1 MVKITHRE
9 GPGYVLV
16 YSILLTEA
24 NIFNVTVIPLRNVRN
39 KAEALFNE
47 SQIRTRNVAERS
59 YGVWKRRFPAL
70 AMGMRIH
77 LDTAQVITV
86 ATAIL
91 HNIACNENEQ
101 VPPVNL
107 EQEAAI
113 NFANNV
119 DVPII
124 INEPKL
130 FFIITLSDKNDAAE
144 RLQRDQRVPL
154 RFGLRRNATQQTA
167 I

>member
-1 MVKITHRE
+1 MVKIAHRE
-9 GPGYVLV
+9 GTGYVLV
-16 YSILLTEA
+16 NSILLTEA

-39 KAEALFNE
+39 EAEALFNE
-47 SQIRTRNVAERS
+47 SQRTRNVVERS
-59 YGVWKRRFPAL
+59 YGVWKRKFPAL
-70 AMGMRIH
+70 AMGMRVH

-113 NFANNV
+113 NFENNV

-124 INEPKL
+124 INEPVNDNNRIRNN
-130 FFIITLSDKNDAAE
+130 IINYFTNLPAN
-144 RLQRDQRVPL
+144 
-154 RFGLRRNATQQTA
+154 